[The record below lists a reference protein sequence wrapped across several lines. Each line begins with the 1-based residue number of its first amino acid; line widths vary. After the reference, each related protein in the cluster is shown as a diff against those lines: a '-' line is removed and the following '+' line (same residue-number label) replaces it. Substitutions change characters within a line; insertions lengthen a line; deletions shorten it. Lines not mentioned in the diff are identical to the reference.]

1 VGPEVVLPAAPAAA
15 HNAVGPKH
23 LLLQRV
29 ELRYRKPSDEQEFV
43 ALQGVDLAIERGE
56 FIAIVGPSGC
66 GKSSLLLVIQG
77 LLKPSAGQVCLNG
90 KPISGPGQDRALV
103 FQEFALLPWRS
114 VAHNV
119 ELGLELQRLPAQKR
133 RQIAQE
139 NIRRVG
145 LARFAD
151 YFPHQLSGGMRQR
164 VGIARALA
172 VDPEVLLMDEPFGA
186 LDAQMRQLMATELL
200 RIWEVEPR
208 KTIVFVTHDVDE
220 AVFLADRVLV
230 MSAGPGRVLEVIPVE
245 LPRPREPDVRNSP
258 TFAEYRRRI
267 WQHLEREVRAS
278 LDVV

>member
-1 VGPEVVLPAAPAAA
+1 
-15 HNAVGPKH
+15 
-23 LLLQRV
+23 
-29 ELRYRKPSDEQEFV
+29 V
-43 ALQGVDLAIERGE
+43 ALHGVDLAIERGE
-56 FIAIVGPSGC
+56 FITIVGPSGC

-77 LLKPSAGQVCLNG
+77 LLKPSTGQVSLNG
-90 KPISGPGQDRALV
+90 KPITRPGQDRALV

-114 VAHNV
+114 VARNV

-133 RQIAQE
+133 REVAQE

-145 LARFAD
+145 LAKFAD

-220 AVFLADRVLV
+220 AIFLADRVVV
-230 MSAGPGRVLEVIPVE
+230 MSANPGRVLEVLPVE

-258 TFAEYRRRI
+258 SFAEYRRRI

-278 LDVV
+278 LDLA

>member
-1 VGPEVVLPAAPAAA
+1 VGPQVGVGGQGSGVGQGAADD
-15 HNAVGPKH
+15 H
-23 LLLQRV
+23 LLLQGV
-29 ELRYRKPSDEQEFV
+29 ELRYRRANEQQEFLAV
-43 ALQGVDLAIERGE
+43 QSVSLAIARGE
-56 FIAIVGPSGC
+56 FVTVVGPSGC

-77 LLKPSAGQVCLNG
+77 LLKPSAGQVYLNG

-133 RQIAQE
+133 RDIARE

-145 LARFAD
+145 LSKFSD

-200 RIWEVEPR
+200 RIWEQDR

-220 AVFLADRVLV
+220 AIFLADRVVV
-230 MSAGPGRVLEVIPVE
+230 MTASPGRIREVMPIE
-245 LPRPREPDVRNSP
+245 LPRPRDADLRNSP
-258 TFAEYRRRI
+258 GFAEYRRRI
-267 WQHLEREVRAS
+267 WQHLEREVRAA
-278 LDVV
+278 LDVA

>member
-1 VGPEVVLPAAPAAA
+1 VGTQ
-15 HNAVGPKH
+15 VGSH
-23 LLLQRV
+23 LLLERV

-43 ALQGVDLAIERGE
+43 ALHGVDLAIERGE
-56 FIAIVGPSGC
+56 FITIVGPSGC
-66 GKSSLLLVIQG
+66 GKSSLLLMIQG
-77 LLKPSAGQVCLNG
+77 LLRPSAGQVCLNG
-90 KPISGPGQDRALV
+90 RPVTGPGQDRALV

-119 ELGLELQRLPAQKR
+119 ELGLELQRLPAHKR
-133 RQIAQE
+133 REIAQE
-139 NIRRVG
+139 HIRRVG
-145 LARFAD
+145 LGRFAD

-200 RIWEVEPR
+200 RIWENDR

-220 AVFLADRVLV
+220 AIFLADRVVV
-230 MSAGPGRVLEVIPVE
+230 MSASPGRVLEVVPVE
-245 LPRPREPDVRNSP
+245 LPRPREPDLRNSP

-278 LDVV
+278 LDVA